1 MLVISFPVLT
11 LLSLSSDSLLRDFKD
26 YHAMIL
32 LFQSSIVVAGG
43 FVFWF
48 WLLSIYPA
56 SGVASFAFLAPIF
69 GIFFGFI
76 ILNETI
82 NKSFL
87 VSALLVIVGIFLVNY
102 NRKRT

>member
-1 MLVISFPVLT
+1 MLAISFPVLT
-11 LLSLSSDSLLRDFKD
+11 LLSLNSDSLLRDFKD

-32 LFQSSIVVAGG
+32 LFQASIVVAGG

-76 ILNETI
+76 ILKETI